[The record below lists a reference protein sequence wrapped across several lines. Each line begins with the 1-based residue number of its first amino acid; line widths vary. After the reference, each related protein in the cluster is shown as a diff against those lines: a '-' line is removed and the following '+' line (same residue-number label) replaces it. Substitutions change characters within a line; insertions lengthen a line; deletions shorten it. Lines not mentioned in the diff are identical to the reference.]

1 MMSCRRTAKPA
12 WKKIRCVLDSKEDC
26 DKKVVEN
33 APLYKDS
40 LNEASTS
47 FFNQV
52 LTGLDKL
59 GIKYRVNNRLVR
71 GLDYYS
77 HTVFEL
83 VTDKLGAQ
91 GTVLAGG
98 RYDGLVEQMGGGK
111 VAGIGWACGVERLS
125 MLLEADV
132 SLPRPVAVIPV
143 TEDVNLQAVEIAYR
157 LRKAGF
163 SVDQSYG
170 GNMKKRMIKANK
182 ANAFAAVIVG
192 PDELANGEVTVK
204 NLDSGEQKTV
214 ALNNIEKEI
223 N

>member
-1 MMSCRRTAKPA
+1 
-12 WKKIRCVLDSKEDC
+12 
-26 DKKVVEN
+26 
-33 APLYKDS
+33 
-40 LNEASTS
+40 
-47 FFNQV
+47 
-52 LTGLDKL
+52 
-59 GIKYRVNNRLVR
+59 
-71 GLDYYS
+71 
-77 HTVFEL
+77 
-83 VTDKLGAQ
+83 
-91 GTVLAGG
+91 
-98 RYDGLVEQMGGGK
+98 
-111 VAGIGWACGVERLS
+111 
-125 MLLEADV
+125 MLLEVDV